1 MCVDVKTVKFII
13 RLENT
18 SNKMQ
23 QRRKVKDPKIF
34 LVEHVSGKT
43 QWNFINNTKRI
54 YNLNFVFTINLPW
67 KNLDITK
74 NVYFQFFDS
83 QNTFSSNLNTR
94 GKDKRGQEETMNFSL
109 RNPFSKQVLWT
120 CLVRKLCFTTMKSET
135 LRLGQQF
142 RP

>member
-83 QNTFSSNLNTR
+83 QNTFFSNLNPTNLKMFSNH
-94 GKDKRGQEETMNFSL
+94 GKIDRFEIKFHINSGDK
-109 RNPFSKQVLWT
+109 
-120 CLVRKLCFTTMKSET
+120 
-135 LRLGQQF
+135 
-142 RP
+142 

>member
-23 QRRKVKDPKIF
+23 QRRK
-34 LVEHVSGKT
+34 
-43 QWNFINNTKRI
+43 

-83 QNTFSSNLNTR
+83 QNTFFSNLNPTNLKMFSNH
-94 GKDKRGQEETMNFSL
+94 GKIDRFEIKFHINSGDK
-109 RNPFSKQVLWT
+109 
-120 CLVRKLCFTTMKSET
+120 
-135 LRLGQQF
+135 
-142 RP
+142 